1 VDLQILYWEWWA
13 LVTITTV
20 GYGDYFPVTAI
31 LTLER
36 RRRERI
42 AGARGEDKEGD
53 DDEEHDR
60 DDPTKLET
68 ELAAMKEE
76 LAAIKQLLEQLSQAQ

>member
-1 VDLQILYWEWWA
+1 MATGCEAGRTDRLR
-13 LVTITTV
+13 V
-20 GYGDYFPVTAI
+20 GS
-31 LTLER
+31 LTFEYENGS
-36 RRRERI
+36 RERI
-42 AGARGEDKEGD
+42 AGARGED

-76 LAAIKQLLEQLSQAQ
+76 LAAIK

>member
-1 VDLQILYWEWWA
+1 
-13 LVTITTV
+13 
-20 GYGDYFPVTAI
+20 VTAI

-76 LAAIKQLLEQLSQAQ
+76 LAAIKQLLEQRSQAQ